1 MIDKP
6 TLQFFGCSFTSL
18 ETSDTGYVFNNFKNV
33 VSEKTNYSFNDRSK
47 VGRSNEQII
56 DDVYTY
62 YNINLNNLNRG
73 NDIYVIQFS
82 FNDRFGIYS
91 DLVDKFISMCKIEK
105 PDDYTESIFVKF
117 YNDWLKYFYS
127 RKGRIREFK
136 KQVDFLCSWLRSNN
150 VKFICF
156 GMDHDMD
163 SEYYG
168 GSFYERNNFIK
179 FENTHSLYGYACMNK
194 LRIADIPEYNIPN
207 MPSDYHLNNDGHI
220 YIANKI
226 LEKIEN
232 KKFY

>member
-18 ETSDTGYVFNNFKNV
+18 ETSDTGCVFNNFKNV
-33 VSEKTNYSFNDRSK
+33 VSEKIQYSFNNYSK
-47 VGRSNEQII
+47 AGRSNEEII
-56 DDVYTY
+56 DDVYAH
-62 YNINLNNLNRG
+62 YNSGLNLG

-91 DLVDKFISMCKIEK
+91 DLVDKFITMCKREK
-105 PDDYTESIFVKF
+105 PDDYSESIFIKF

-168 GSFYERNNFIK
+168 HSFYERNNFIK

-232 KKFY
+232 KQFY